1 MKLNFKAI
9 LYAAATVF
17 MTVSCEDGILDRS
30 PNLGDVVADPV
41 ELTDVLFSDGE
52 RVKPYYQYSV
62 KLGTAGATETSGVLL
77 DVKFVSNEPTLHAAT
92 FAPAAAGNEHRN
104 TYLTGANGTTLT
116 VNGEVLPVTKG
127 DIKLGL
133 ADGKYTLSGVV
144 AANRALEDGKT
155 ETLYYDLSWAGGV
168 LEFGALPVKT
178 DLTHLLAA
186 QSNAMMGVKTVTV
199 KMSTSSEVYSE
210 FDWTTFTDKWYG
222 NGNFLAVDF
231 YSENGYLAAG
241 TYKASADPS
250 APKAGE
256 FVIGYDF
263 AEYNMANIGTCW
275 WTVKD
280 GAATAEK
287 ITAGEIT
294 VEMTADKVYTIS
306 IDNGQYYAVYTGK
319 IPALTEPEKPQ
330 GGEDSGEGSGV
341 VELPVLLYA
350 NPNPDYA
357 QVVLSVASEGV
368 SATQDATGATTYS
381 GTGKVLNLTIHSDGN
396 VIPTGKYDAAADTNN
411 PNTWQTTVEF
421 FGMKFGSTL
430 VDVVNGTASVIDLTE
445 GTVWVGAKEGK
456 YIINAEVNGYKF
468 RYTGSLGD
476 KVTAPADDDGG
487 YVDPEG
493 GDEGGEGGV
502 VALSQFWSLT
512 DYHSQYQ
519 NNLIGM
525 EVASAGITKG
535 EFDWTTF
542 TQKYEGTGNY
552 LKFELYTADGTVA
565 PGTYTASAE
574 NSPAEGEFGK
584 GYEGQYG
591 ASGTIW
597 YTIVDGVA
605 SYECITDGTATVEVD
620 DDTYTI
626 TIESSV
632 VNATYTGPLSAPA
645 AN

>member
-62 KLGTAGATETSGVLL
+62 KLGTAGATETSGVIL

-186 QSNAMMGVKTVTV
+186 QNNAMMGVKTVTV

-287 ITAGEIT
+287 ITAGEII

-487 YVDPEG
+487 YVGDDADTFDGVELTGFG
-493 GDEGGEGGV
+493 GKTDYTGWGMQMIGLDLYSDGCTVESANWQYTYTGEG
-502 VALSQFWSLT
+502 
-512 DYHSQYQ
+512 H
-519 NNLIGM
+519 
-525 EVASAGITKG
+525 
-535 EFDWTTF
+535 
-542 TQKYEGTGNY
+542 Y
-552 LKFELYTADGTVA
+552 LKLEIYSADGSVAPGVYEVSSELAEGKVNAGNDMGGTEWFQVADGAATSLGKVTDGTV
-565 PGTYTASAE
+565 
-574 NSPAEGEFGK
+574 
-584 GYEGQYG
+584 
-591 ASGTIW
+591 
-597 YTIVDGVA
+597 
-605 SYECITDGTATVEVD
+605 TVEQD
-620 DDTYTI
+620 GDTYTI
-626 TIESSV
+626 IIESTTCKARYV
-632 VNATYTGPLSAPA
+632 GTLTK
-645 AN
+645 